1 MKAHQIH
8 IALIEDD
15 KQQPLGI
22 VTMEN
27 ILEKIVGD
35 IKDEHD
41 RVTQYE
47 FDVLS
52 FVLKRNV
59 LLCRALI

>member
-27 ILEKIVGD
+27 ILEKLSVTSKMSTIV
-35 IKDEHD
+35 
-41 RVTQYE
+41 YN
-47 FDVLS
+47 L
-52 FVLKRNV
+52 
-59 LLCRALI
+59 